1 MKQFPVPLSANLGSE
16 LDATSCASLCNPVYS
31 IDINEINSASSHLFR
46 AGRILDVASTI
57 EAITG
62 TTITFAAAFS
72 DEDNFY
78 KEADIVIAS
87 GAAAGERRKITGY
100 VGADRAASFVVH
112 PLHIYIYIYIYT
124 YIFHIYI
131 YIHIYVY
138 IYMYTYKY
146 IYISVYLYIC
156 MYIYINIQM

>member
-112 PLHIYIYIYIYT
+112 PLHIYIYIYIY
-124 YIFHIYI
+124 
-131 YIHIYVY
+131 IHISFIYTYTY
-138 IYMYTYKY
+138 IYMY
-146 IYISVYLYIC
+146 IYICTHINIYIYLYIYTYVC
-156 MYIYINIQM
+156 IFI

>member
-1 MKQFPVPLSANLGSE
+1 VPLSANLGSE

-112 PLHIYIYIYIYT
+112 PLHIYIYIYIY
-124 YIFHIYI
+124 
-131 YIHIYVY
+131 IHISFIYTYTY
-138 IYMYTYKY
+138 IYMY
-146 IYISVYLYIC
+146 IYICTHINIYIYLYIYTYVC
-156 MYIYINIQM
+156 IFI